1 MFDPTVFENLK
12 VAFENYV
19 YDLDNLDKQIVITNR
34 IDRMELSTMS
44 RVFALQ
50 FSRKDHEEIVAE
62 IRLESSVKD
71 LANEILELPGE
82 VPACVLRIFFYMP
95 ITNVST
101 QCRQIEDIL
110 QDIWKPELKPI
121 QSLSYVYGEENTMH
135 TNTIELRF
143 NRKINEDQMDDIPEL
158 IGHVLQTLDE
168 LQHMSKV

>member
-12 VAFENYV
+12 VAFENHV
-19 YDLDNLDKQIVITNR
+19 YDLDNIDKQIMITNR
-34 IDRMELSTMS
+34 IDRMELSIMS
-44 RVFALQ
+44 RLFALQ
-50 FSRKDHEEIVAE
+50 FSRVDDEDVVAE

-71 LANEILELPGE
+71 LANEILELPDV
-82 VPACVLRIFFYMP
+82 VPGCVLQIFFYMP
-95 ITNVST
+95 IANVST

-110 QDIWKPELKPI
+110 QNIWKPELKPL
-121 QSLSYVYGEENTMH
+121 QSLSYVYGEENAIH

-168 LQHMSKV
+168 LQHMSIA